1 MIDKLVPSWSRRLFS
16 LAVLTVPVQIVAQQ
30 TVTANDGYIAS
41 TGGVRIYY
49 RVVGSGPDTV
59 ILVHGGPGVG
69 MGSNFLNL
77 EPLTAHHTLILY
89 DQRGGGRSTL
99 PQDTALLDA
108 RYFVDDLDA
117 VRRHFRL
124 ARVTLIAH
132 SFGPII
138 AALYAQTHPEHVA
151 RMIFTGAIPPRKE
164 EAMAWWTEKQRR
176 AQGADSALRRRM
188 RALDSTLITGDEADP
203 VATCRESEQVAHAL
217 AAAQGDTVRWRGTL
231 CDASPES
238 IRYGKRYT
246 SQLTPQ
252 SLGEWDFT
260 KSLRRV
266 TAPLLVVYGAK
277 DTAPIESQIEWAA
290 AVPNGVL
297 VVLPGAGHG
306 PQADRPDLF
315 FPLVE
320 SFLRGEWPKTR

>member
-1 MIDKLVPSWSRRLFS
+1 MASWSRHLLSFT
-16 LAVLTVPVQIVAQQ
+16 LLTVPLQMAAQQ
-30 TVTANDGYIAS
+30 TVTANDGYVAS

-49 RVVGSGPDTV
+49 RVVGNGPDTV
-59 ILVHGGPGVG
+59 ILVHGGPGAN
-69 MGSNFLNL
+69 MGSIFPDLQ
-77 EPLTAHHTLILY
+77 PLTAHHTLILY

-99 PQDTALLDA
+99 PADTTLLDA

-138 AALYAQTHPEHVA
+138 AALYAQTHPERVA
-151 RMIFTGAIPPRKE
+151 RMIFTGAIPPRQE
-164 EAMAWWTEKQRR
+164 EAMAWWNEMQRQ
-176 AQGADSALRRRM
+176 AQAADSALTRRM
-188 RALDSTLITGDEADP
+188 RALDSTLITGSASDP
-203 VATCRESEQVAHAL
+203 AATCRERDQVAHAL
-217 AAAQGDTVRWRGTL
+217 AAAKGDTIRWRGTS
-231 CDASPES
+231 CDASPEA
-238 IRYGKRYT
+238 IRYGMRYT

-252 SLGEWDFT
+252 SLGAWDFT
-260 KSLRRV
+260 KSMQRV

-297 VVLPGAGHG
+297 VVIPGAGHG
-306 PQADRPDLF
+306 PQAGRPDLV
-315 FPLVE
+315 FPLVD
-320 SFLRGEWPKTR
+320 SFLRGEWPGAR

>member
-1 MIDKLVPSWSRRLFS
+1 MERWSHHL
-16 LAVLTVPVQIVAQQ
+16 LTIALITVPLRVSAQRAVA
-30 TVTANDGYIAS
+30 VNDGYVAS

-49 RVVGSGPDTV
+49 RVVGSGPDTA
-59 ILVHGGPGVG
+59 ILVHGGPGAN
-69 MGSNFLNL
+69 MGSIFPDLQ
-77 EPLTAHHTLILY
+77 PLAAHHTLILY

-99 PQDTALLDA
+99 PADTTLLDA

-124 ARVTLIAH
+124 ERVTLIAS

-151 RMIFTGAIPPRKE
+151 RMIFTGAIPPRQE
-164 EAMAWWTEKQRR
+164 EAMAWWNGKQRQ
-176 AQGADSALRRRM
+176 AQAADSTLTTRL

-203 VATCRESEQVAHAL
+203 VATCRERDQVAHAL
-217 AAAQGDTVRWRGTL
+217 AAAKGDTIPWHGTM
-231 CDASPES
+231 CDAPPEG
-238 IRYGKRYT
+238 IRYGMRYT
-246 SQLTPQ
+246 SQLTPE
-252 SLGEWDFT
+252 SLGAWDFT

-266 TAPLLVVYGAK
+266 TAPLLVIYGAK
-277 DTAPIESQIEWAA
+277 DTSPIESQIEWAA

-297 VVLPGAGHG
+297 VVIPGAGHG

-320 SFLRGEWPKTR
+320 SFLRGEWPRAK